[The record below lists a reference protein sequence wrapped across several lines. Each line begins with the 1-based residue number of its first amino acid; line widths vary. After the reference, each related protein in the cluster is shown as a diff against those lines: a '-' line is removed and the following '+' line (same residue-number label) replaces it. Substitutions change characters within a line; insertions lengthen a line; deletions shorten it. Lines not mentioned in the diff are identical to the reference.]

1 MLLVVLVLVLWPK
14 LRVLLLI
21 LVLVVVVV
29 GVWVVVVV
37 GVWVVVLVGVLLF
50 LELIRQWPGLGSWK
64 VLGVKHQME
73 LGVLA
78 ALVEVTLL
86 LDVLEV
92 TQVGPTYQPPWRM
105 RKSTCCRFPLV
116 LGGLGIS
123 PAIP

>member
-1 MLLVVLVLVLWPK
+1 
-14 LRVLLLI
+14 
-21 LVLVVVVV
+21 
-29 GVWVVVVV
+29 
-37 GVWVVVLVGVLLF
+37 
-50 LELIRQWPGLGSWK
+50 
-64 VLGVKHQME
+64 ME
-73 LGVLA
+73 LEVL

-92 TQVGPTYQPPWRM
+92 TQARPTHQPPLRM